1 MVRFRPGQLGRFA
14 NRPLAGRQGGKRPA
28 PLTLGLE
35 RMPTAGKT
43 PSSGLLSIGREPHA
57 IHGVTLPFS
66 VILTAHRFQSTLHSA
81 RQTASGFG
89 EQGRDSAVDGISDFD
104 SGLGGLGRWHLG
116 KLAAGDFCHRGH
128 RLCCGYRYSAECCK
142 ILQVDSTLIFPGIV
156 ACCVIVCTKRNRE
169 TIFIISASMKPGAL
183 II

>member
-104 SGLGGLGRWHLG
+104 SGLGGLGRWH
-116 KLAAGDFCHRGH
+116 AAGDFCHRGH